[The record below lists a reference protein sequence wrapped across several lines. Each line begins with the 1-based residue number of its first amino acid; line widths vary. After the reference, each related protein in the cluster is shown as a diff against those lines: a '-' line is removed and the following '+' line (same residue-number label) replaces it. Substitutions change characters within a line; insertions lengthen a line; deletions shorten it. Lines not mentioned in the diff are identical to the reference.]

1 MDGSIHA
8 NSAEGR
14 LNAPLV
20 GIWNL
25 GQNAVN
31 ATADLAQTACQG
43 EDPLLITLTLTLTPT
58 PTPTLTLTLT
68 PTLTLTLTLAL
79 TLTLRLSSGAASA
92 ASDFYQ
98 QGVLGRSPESA
109 RAERERRSR
118 SRSIS

>member
-8 NSAEGR
+8 NGAEAR
-14 LNAPLV
+14 LHAPLV

-31 ATADLAQTACQG
+31 ATANLAQTACQG

-68 PTLTLTLTLAL
+68 PTPTLTLTLT
-79 TLTLRLSSGAASA
+79 SGSCQA
-92 ASDFYQ
+92 
-98 QGVLGRSPESA
+98 GRA
-109 RAERERRSR
+109 RPM
-118 SRSIS
+118 